1 MTSSPWRMW
10 LSPGKGDSPRFPSCD
25 SPGKRG
31 LSRLCPEPWA
41 AAAQRLAPRAV
52 RPLLL
57 AAALVLLPCAVSAG
71 QKQDQARAQVPGGTD
86 SYDVLVAR
94 YLEAARSGSGGQ
106 GPEAGAWMNGL
117 MGDLRARRVNDLVTV
132 RVEEVIAATGTADST
147 LAKSGSASA
156 GVPSFFGADK
166 LIPDSLDPSSLASL
180 SSGTGFKGAGT
191 TTRAGTLS
199 ATLTARVAEVLPNG
213 DLVIEGVREVDINGD
228 RQIIVLTGVA
238 RVVDIRPGNILPSPA
253 IGQLR
258 IRYFGKG
265 LIKDSLS
272 PGWLIRVLNK
282 IF

>member
-1 MTSSPWRMW
+1 MTR
-10 LSPGKGDSPRFPSCD
+10 R
-25 SPGKRG
+25 
-31 LSRLCPEPWA
+31 
-41 AAAQRLAPRAV
+41 
-52 RPLLL
+52 LLL
-57 AAALVLLPCAVSAG
+57 AVALAVLPCAAWAG
-71 QKQDQARAQVPGGTD
+71 QKKESGAQTPGGTD
-86 SYDVLVAR
+86 NYDVLVAR
-94 YLEAARSGSGGQ
+94 YLDAARRTAA
-106 GPEAGAWMNGL
+106 GPGLEPGAWMNGL

-132 RVEEVIAATGTADST
+132 RVEEVIAASGTADST
-147 LAKSGSASA
+147 LAKNGSASA
-156 GVPSFFGADK
+156 GVSSFFGAEK
-166 LIPDSLDPSSLASL
+166 IIPDALDPSNLASL

-213 DLVIEGVREVDINGD
+213 DLVIEGVREIDINGD
-228 RQIIVLTGVA
+228 RQIVVLTGVA